1 MIMINDAMNADDL
14 ARSIEHLS
22 DEISRMRRAGPL
34 SFQDVQKAVS
44 SLTRAQLVLNEL
56 ERIEI
61 RDRGVSMDMAERF
74 AILDSRL
81 RAIRYDLYRDLTSPK
96 PAATDDAGGI
106 PAGGAEEDGGKAH
119 HIAG

>member
-14 ARSIEHLS
+14 ARSIEQLS
-22 DEISRMRRAGPL
+22 DEISRMRRTGPL

-61 RDRGVSMDMAERF
+61 RDHGVSMDMAERF

-81 RAIRYDLYRDLTSPK
+81 RAIRYDLYRDLTGPK
-96 PAATDDAGGI
+96 PAATDDAGGM
-106 PAGGAEEDGGKAH
+106 PGGTEENGSKAH